1 MGIAPGVTPPPAIIA
16 MQRRTGTTWAARQAM
31 TGRLY
36 QAGVT
41 LVSGVDSG
49 VSAGKPHGIL
59 ALAIAD
65 RVTAGIPSSAAL
77 ASATSIAA
85 QACGLGGRK
94 GLLRPSYDA
103 DMVVVA
109 GDPVTDITALTQVQA
124 VYRAGHRFSR
134 TAKPVPSTCDRAELV
149 WQRA

>member
-1 MGIAPGVTPPPAIIA
+1 MGIAPGVTLPPAIIA
-16 MQRRTGTTWAARQAM
+16 MQRRTGTTWAARHAM

-65 RVTAGIPSSAAL
+65 LVTASIPSSAAL

-103 DMVVVA
+103 DMVVVV